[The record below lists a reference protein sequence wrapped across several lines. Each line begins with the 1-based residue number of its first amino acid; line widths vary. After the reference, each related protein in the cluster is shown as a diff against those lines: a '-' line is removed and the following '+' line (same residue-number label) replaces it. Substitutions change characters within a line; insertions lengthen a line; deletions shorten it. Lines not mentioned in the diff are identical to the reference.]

1 VRARAAVIPA
11 AGLGTRFYP
20 VTKAV
25 PKELLPIVDV
35 PALQIIMDEAID
47 AGCDHIV
54 LVSSRAKPG
63 LENYVTPDPAV
74 VAKLRDLGRG
84 AVADRLARIGTDV
97 RVTITYQENPRGLGH
112 AVGCAREAVGD
123 EPFAVLLP
131 DELRGDAGLLR
142 LLIDSS
148 EATGSSAIELKRV
161 PMDEVSAYGVV
172 SVAPGAP
179 ADGPFEITDVVE
191 KPKKEDAPSDLII
204 LGRYVLTP
212 VHLGRHRR
220 AEAAPER
227 RAAADRCFALADG
240 ARADPRA
247 SHHHGA
253 LRHRDA
259 VRLADRGDRH
269 RTAPWRH
276 RSAAA
281 RVAVRPAVAPPR
293 QSARRKPPSSSIT
306 KPCSSTVAVAS
317 SPVAREV

>member
-1 VRARAAVIPA
+1 VRARTAVIPA

-35 PALQIIMDEAID
+35 PALQMIMDEAID

-74 VAKLRDLGRG
+74 VTKLRDLGRD

-97 RVTITYQENPRGLGH
+97 RVTITHQENPRGLGH
-112 AVGCAREAVGD
+112 AVGCARDAVGE

-148 EATGSSAIELKRV
+148 EATGASAIELKRV

-212 VHLGRHRR
+212 GIWEDIEALQPHPNGELQLTDALLSQTKRVPILGHLTTT
-220 AEAAPER
+220 ER
-227 RAAADRCFALADG
+227 YDTGTPFGWLTAVIDI
-240 ARADPRA
+240 
-247 SHHHGA
+247 A
-253 LRHRDA
+253 LR
-259 VRLADRGDRH
+259 RGD
-269 RTAPWRH
+269 TGP
-276 RSAAA
+276 
-281 RVAVRPAVAPPR
+281 
-293 QSARRKPPSSSIT
+293 QL
-306 KPCSSTVAVAS
+306 
-317 SPVAREV
+317 REWLSGRL

>member
-1 VRARAAVIPA
+1 MRARTAVIPA

-35 PALQIIMDEAID
+35 PALQMIMDEAID

-74 VAKLRDLGRG
+74 VAKLRDLGRD

-97 RVTITYQENPRGLGH
+97 RVTITHQENPRGLGH
-112 AVGCAREAVGD
+112 AVGCAREAVGE

-148 EATGSSAIELKRV
+148 AATGASAIELKRV

-172 SVAPGAP
+172 SVAAGAP
-179 ADGPFEITDVVE
+179 ADGPFEIIDVVE

-212 VHLGRHRR
+212 GIWEDIEALQPHPNGELQLTDALLSQTKRVPILGHLTTT
-220 AEAAPER
+220 ER
-227 RAAADRCFALADG
+227 YDTGTPFGWLTAVIDI
-240 ARADPRA
+240 
-247 SHHHGA
+247 A
-253 LRHRDA
+253 LR
-259 VRLADRGDRH
+259 RGD
-269 RTAPWRH
+269 TGP
-276 RSAAA
+276 
-281 RVAVRPAVAPPR
+281 
-293 QSARRKPPSSSIT
+293 QL
-306 KPCSSTVAVAS
+306 
-317 SPVAREV
+317 REWLSGRL

>member
-1 VRARAAVIPA
+1 MRARTAVIPA

-35 PALQIIMDEAID
+35 PALQMIMDEAID

-74 VAKLRDLGRG
+74 VAKLRDLGRD

-97 RVTITYQENPRGLGH
+97 RVTITHQENPRGLGH

-148 EATGSSAIELKRV
+148 EATGASAIELKRV

-172 SVAPGAP
+172 SVAAGAP

-191 KPKKEDAPSDLII
+191 KPKKEDAPTDLII

-212 VHLGRHRR
+212 GIWEDIEALQPHPNGELQLTDALLSQTKRVPILGHLTTT
-220 AEAAPER
+220 ER
-227 RAAADRCFALADG
+227 YDTGTPFGWLTAVIDI
-240 ARADPRA
+240 
-247 SHHHGA
+247 A
-253 LRHRDA
+253 LR
-259 VRLADRGDRH
+259 RGD
-269 RTAPWRH
+269 TGP
-276 RSAAA
+276 
-281 RVAVRPAVAPPR
+281 
-293 QSARRKPPSSSIT
+293 QL
-306 KPCSSTVAVAS
+306 
-317 SPVAREV
+317 REWLSGRL

>member
-1 VRARAAVIPA
+1 MRARTAVIPA

-35 PALQIIMDEAID
+35 PALQMIMDEAID

-74 VAKLRDLGRG
+74 VAKLRDLGRD

-97 RVTITYQENPRGLGH
+97 RVTITHQENPRGLGH
-112 AVGCAREAVGD
+112 AVGCARDAVGE

-148 EATGSSAIELKRV
+148 EATGASAIELKRV

-172 SVAPGAP
+172 SVAAGAP

-212 VHLGRHRR
+212 GIWEDIEALQPHPNGELQLTDALLSQTKRVPILGHLTTT
-220 AEAAPER
+220 ER
-227 RAAADRCFALADG
+227 YDTGTPFGWLTAVIDI
-240 ARADPRA
+240 
-247 SHHHGA
+247 A
-253 LRHRDA
+253 LR
-259 VRLADRGDRH
+259 RGD
-269 RTAPWRH
+269 TGP
-276 RSAAA
+276 
-281 RVAVRPAVAPPR
+281 
-293 QSARRKPPSSSIT
+293 QL
-306 KPCSSTVAVAS
+306 
-317 SPVAREV
+317 REWLSGRL

>member
-1 VRARAAVIPA
+1 MRARTAVIPA

-35 PALQIIMDEAID
+35 PALQMIMDEAID

-74 VAKLRDLGRG
+74 VTKLRDLGRD

-97 RVTITYQENPRGLGH
+97 RVTITHQENPRGLGH
-112 AVGCAREAVGD
+112 AVGCAREAVGE

-148 EATGSSAIELKRV
+148 EATGASAIELKRV

-172 SVAPGAP
+172 SVAAGAP

-212 VHLGRHRR
+212 GIWEDIEALQPHPNGELQLTDALLSQTKRVPILGHLTTT
-220 AEAAPER
+220 ER
-227 RAAADRCFALADG
+227 YDTGTPFGWLTAVIDI
-240 ARADPRA
+240 
-247 SHHHGA
+247 A
-253 LRHRDA
+253 LR
-259 VRLADRGDRH
+259 RGD
-269 RTAPWRH
+269 TGP
-276 RSAAA
+276 
-281 RVAVRPAVAPPR
+281 
-293 QSARRKPPSSSIT
+293 QL
-306 KPCSSTVAVAS
+306 
-317 SPVAREV
+317 REWLSGRL

>member
-1 VRARAAVIPA
+1 MRARTAVIPA

-35 PALQIIMDEAID
+35 PALQMIMDEAID

-74 VAKLRDLGRG
+74 VAKLRDLGRD

-97 RVTITYQENPRGLGH
+97 RVTITHQENPRGLGH
-112 AVGCAREAVGD
+112 AVGCARDAVGD

-148 EATGSSAIELKRV
+148 EATGASAIELKRV

-172 SVAPGAP
+172 SVAAGAP

-191 KPKKEDAPSDLII
+191 KPKKEDAPTDLII

-212 VHLGRHRR
+212 GIWEDIEALQPHPNGELQLTDALLSQTKRVPILGHLTTT
-220 AEAAPER
+220 ER
-227 RAAADRCFALADG
+227 YDTGTPFGWLTAVIDI
-240 ARADPRA
+240 
-247 SHHHGA
+247 A
-253 LRHRDA
+253 LR
-259 VRLADRGDRH
+259 RGD
-269 RTAPWRH
+269 TGP
-276 RSAAA
+276 
-281 RVAVRPAVAPPR
+281 
-293 QSARRKPPSSSIT
+293 QL
-306 KPCSSTVAVAS
+306 
-317 SPVAREV
+317 REWLSGRL